1 MNHCDRDGCTALML
15 SSGTGSEEDAEG
27 NCVDYLLKVLG
38 EKYTNQTH
46 LLPKHGANKQGSSR
60 INAANLNFHSTRPT
74 PS

>member
-38 EKYTNQTH
+38 EKYTNQC
-46 LLPKHGANKQGSSR
+46 PNMAQINKGALVTRR
-60 INAANLNFHSTRPT
+60 I
-74 PS
+74 